1 MDGGQCQKNRT
12 IPEMYARECKETGD
26 KTKISR
32 REFQLKEGKPPNEKE
47 FLLNLELSLRRIK
60 DIQKLF
66 HRFVYTIKGRI
77 DAEAGCFLFKESGG
91 GELNRWIFKGDAALF
106 DTQFIRGFA
115 LKQKTALPK
124 NLLLSQVKVHERLV
138 GIVGLRRT
146 GRDFQVG
153 SGHKLRSYCTVLAKE
168 LTTRVEERED
178 RILDRLKEKVVGE
191 LRPIDLAYQIL
202 DGLRHL
208 VYYDHSSTLLTYE
221 KSDGALG
228 VLAEKVAWTKSKSA
242 FIGHKIIL
250 PDHVAA
256 DLLRRPE
263 IRLLGRKGTGSPGN
277 NVEDILFRLLDYSRG
292 DRIPSPTS
300 VLCAPLVYR
309 DELLGIL
316 KLASRKRPTFD
327 ERDVHI
333 VERFLHIAATSL
345 RNARFADTL
354 RERALQGEM
363 HGALVK
369 AMSHDIRN
377 AIGTIL
383 LLGPQIQQDLESE
396 HVDIETLKEDM
407 NAIIKDAQLI
417 QRIFTNLLREAG
429 PGRSGLGPV
438 DANVVVKEVVELLK
452 TRLHHKH
459 IQLKLN
465 FAENLPAVRASRRH
479 LEHIIVNLVTNAAD
493 AVTQGK
499 GLITIST
506 EFCPAT
512 NRLRLSVED
521 NGPGMTPELL
531 RQAQEPFFSTKPGGT
546 GLGLPLCRALAWQIN
561 AFFNIDSTP
570 GKGAVVTLQLEVEI

>member
-1 MDGGQCQKNRT
+1 MNK
-12 IPEMYARECKETGD
+12 
-26 KTKISR
+26 
-32 REFQLKEGKPPNEKE
+32 GKPLKEKE
-47 FLLNLELSLRRIK
+47 FLLDLELSLRRIK
-60 DIQKLF
+60 DIQKLY
-66 HRFVYTIKGRI
+66 HRFVHAVKARI
-77 DAEAGCFLFKESGG
+77 DADAACFLFKESGG
-91 GELNRWIFKGDAALF
+91 GELNRWIYKGDPTLF
-106 DTQFIRGFA
+106 DTQFIKSFA
-115 LKQKTALPK
+115 LKQKPGLPK
-124 NLLLSQVKVHERLV
+124 NLLLSPVKVHERLAGV
-138 GIVGLRRT
+138 MGLRCT
-146 GRDFQVG
+146 GRDFRIG
-153 SGHKLRSYCTVLAKE
+153 SGYKLRACCRVLAKE
-168 LTTRVEERED
+168 LTTRVEERQD

-221 KSDGALG
+221 KCDSTMG

-242 FIGHKIIL
+242 FIGHKIAL
-250 PDHVAA
+250 PPQVAA
-256 DLLRRPE
+256 DLLRKPE
-263 IRLLGRKGTGSPGN
+263 IRLLGRKRTNGPPDGN
-277 NVEDILFRLLDYSRG
+277 EEILFRLLDYSRG
-292 DRIPSPTS
+292 DRIPSPTT
-300 VLCAPLVYR
+300 VLCAPLIYR

-316 KLASRKRPTFD
+316 KLASRKRPPFD
-327 ERDVHI
+327 ERDAHI

-345 RNARFADTL
+345 RNARLADTL
-354 RERALQGEM
+354 GERALQGEM

-383 LLGPQIQQDLESE
+383 LLGPQIQHDLESE
-396 HVDIETLKEDM
+396 RIDIETLKEDM

-452 TRLHHKH
+452 TRLDHKH
-459 IQLKLN
+459 IRLSLD

-493 AVTQGK
+493 AVTQGN
-499 GLITIST
+499 GLITITT
-506 EFCPAT
+506 EFCPDT
-512 NRLRLSVED
+512 NRLRLSVRD

-561 AFFNIDSTP
+561 ALFQIDSTP
-570 GKGAVVTLQLEVEI
+570 GKGAAVTLQLEVEK

>member
-1 MDGGQCQKNRT
+1 MSK
-12 IPEMYARECKETGD
+12 
-26 KTKISR
+26 
-32 REFQLKEGKPPNEKE
+32 GKPLKEKE
-47 FLLNLELSLRRIK
+47 FLLDMELSLRRIK

-66 HRFVYTIKGRI
+66 HRFIYTIKSRY
-77 DAEAGCFLFKESGG
+77 DADAACFLFKESGG

-106 DTQFIRGFA
+106 DTQFIKGFA
-115 LKQKTALPK
+115 LKQKILLPN
-124 NLLLSQVKVHERLV
+124 NLLLSLIKVHERLV
-138 GIVGLRRT
+138 GIVGLRRS

-153 SGHKLRSYCTVLAKE
+153 SGRKLRACCTVMAKE
-168 LTTRVEERED
+168 LTIRVEERED

-208 VYYDHSSTLLTYE
+208 VHYDHSSALLTYE

-263 IRLLGRKGTGSPGN
+263 IRLLGKKGTNSPN
-277 NVEDILFRLLDYSRG
+277 HNVEDTLFRLLDYSRG

-300 VLCAPLVYR
+300 VLCAPLIYR
-309 DELLGIL
+309 DDLLGIL
-316 KLASRKRPTFD
+316 KLASRKRPPFD
-327 ERDVHI
+327 ERDAHI

-354 RERALQGEM
+354 GERALQGEM

-383 LLGPQIQQDLESE
+383 LLGPQIQHDLENE
-396 HVDIETLKEDM
+396 QIDIVTLKEDM

-452 TRLHHKH
+452 TRLDHRH
-459 IQLKLN
+459 ILLKLN

-493 AVTQGK
+493 AAPQGK

-506 EFCPAT
+506 EFCPDT
-512 NRLRLSVED
+512 NHLRLSVQD

-561 AFFNIDSTP
+561 ALFHIDSSP
-570 GKGAVVTLQLEVEI
+570 GEGAVVTLQLEVET